1 VVKKTSSFL
10 VGLFVT
16 LGLALGTV
24 LVIWVGASRY
34 FEQGNRY
41 ATYFDESVQG
51 LQKDSTVKY
60 RGVDVGRVDRI
71 RVAPDNYLVEVV
83 MKIDLTEDI
92 RKGMAAELKSA
103 GITGIMFVELARIA
117 PGEKVPTPKITFAT
131 EHPVIPSRISTM
143 QRVFAQVEEV
153 MEKMKAVDFEGVS
166 DQFKATGKAAE
177 RLFDGPRTRV
187 LVENLERTTRRIDET
202 VSRVDNLL
210 SGERLAKVVGAIE
223 ADVDAVGRLIAKL
236 SKDIEDA
243 RIPDR
248 SDEAKQVL
256 AEARS
261 LLADARRELKEMRLS
276 ETGQAAARIS
286 GEMEGEQQAMTPA
299 LRGAVDNLRR
309 TSEELKGLLERLR
322 AAPSDALFGEPPPR
336 RQ

>member
-1 VVKKTSSFL
+1 LAKKTSSFL

-16 LGLALGTV
+16 LGLVLGTV

-34 FEQGNRY
+34 FEPGNRY

-60 RGVDVGRVDRI
+60 RGVDVGRVERI
-71 RVAPDNYLVEVV
+71 RVAPDNHLVEVV

-103 GITGIMFVELARIA
+103 GITGIMFVELARVA
-117 PGEKVPTPKITFAT
+117 PGEKVSTPKITFAT
-131 EHPVIPSRISTM
+131 EHPVIPSRVSTM
-143 QRVFAQVEEV
+143 QRVFSRVEEV

-166 DQFKATGKAAE
+166 DQFKTTGKAAE
-177 RLFDGPRTRV
+177 RFFDGPRTRA
-187 LVENLERTTRRIDET
+187 LVDNLERTTLRIDGT
-202 VSRVDNLL
+202 VARVDNVL
-210 SGERLAKVVGAIE
+210 SG
-223 ADVDAVGRLIAKL
+223 GRLEKVEAELDALGRLNAKL

-248 SDEAKQVL
+248 SAEAKRVLDEAL
-256 AEARS
+256 S
-261 LLADARRELKEMRLS
+261 LLADARRELKAMRLS

-286 GEMEGEQQAMTPA
+286 GELEGEQQAMTPA

-322 AAPSDALFGEPPPR
+322 AVPSEALFGEPPPR

>member
-1 VVKKTSSFL
+1 
-10 VGLFVT
+10 
-16 LGLALGTV
+16 
-24 LVIWVGASRY
+24 
-34 FEQGNRY
+34 
-41 ATYFDESVQG
+41 
-51 LQKDSTVKY
+51 
-60 RGVDVGRVDRI
+60 
-71 RVAPDNYLVEVV
+71 
-83 MKIDLTEDI
+83 
-92 RKGMAAELKSA
+92 
-103 GITGIMFVELARIA
+103 MFVELARIA

-276 ETGQAAARIS
+276 ETGQAAGRIS
-286 GEMEGEQQAMTPA
+286 GELEGEQQAMTPA

>member
-1 VVKKTSSFL
+1 MVKKTSSFL

-71 RVAPDNYLVEVV
+71 RVAPDNHLVEVV
-83 MKIDLTEDI
+83 LKIDLTEDI

>member
-1 VVKKTSSFL
+1 MAKKTSSFL

-16 LGLALGTV
+16 LGLVLGTV
-24 LVIWVGASRY
+24 LIIWVGASRY
-34 FEQGNRY
+34 FEPGNRY

-60 RGVDVGRVDRI
+60 RGVDVGRVERI
-71 RVAPDNYLVEVV
+71 RVAPDNHLVEVV

-103 GITGIMFVELARIA
+103 GITGIMFVELARIS
-117 PGEKVPTPKITFAT
+117 PGERVSTPKITFAT
-131 EHPVIPSRISTM
+131 EYPVIPSRISTM
-143 QRVFAQVEEV
+143 QRVFSRVEEV

-177 RLFDGPRTRV
+177 QFFDGPRTRA
-187 LVENLERTTRRIDET
+187 LVQNLERTTRRIDET
-202 VSRVDNLL
+202 VARVDNVF
-210 SGERLAKVVGAIE
+210 SGERLAKVADAIE
-223 ADVDAVGRLIAKL
+223 ADLDAMGRLIAKL

-248 SDEAKQVL
+248 SAEVKLVL

-261 LLADARRELKEMRLS
+261 LLAEARRELAEMRLS
-276 ETGQAAARIS
+276 ESGQAAARIS
-286 GEMEGEQQAMTPA
+286 RELEGEQQAMTPA
-299 LRGAVDNLRR
+299 LRGALDNLRR

>member
-1 VVKKTSSFL
+1 MVKKTSSFL

-34 FEQGNRY
+34 FEHGNRY

-166 DQFKATGKAAE
+166 DQFRATGKAAE
-177 RLFDGPRTRV
+177 RFFDGPRTHA

-202 VSRVDNLL
+202 VARVDNIL
-210 SGERLAKVVGAIE
+210 SGGRLEKVADAME
-223 ADVDAVGRLIAKL
+223 ADLDAVGRLTAKL
-236 SKDIEDA
+236 SKDLEDA

-248 SDEAKQVL
+248 SAEAKQVL

-286 GEMEGEQQAMTPA
+286 GELEGEQQAMTPA